1 MHRAQYTYW
10 KTPDGDG
17 EAGTGALTMAAA
29 HWRELEQWLV
39 AHECSWTRNPSAT
52 DAQWG
57 IHLNDDP
64 PHNRLLGPVFE
75 RGPASAVLIQN
86 GREIFACGEPDRSDM
101 TFSVTK
107 TYLALVAGI
116 AFDDGLISD
125 VSEPVCHTVPGV
137 GFDDE
142 HNRQISWHHLL
153 QFTSEWQGSC
163 FGVPDQ
169 IDRYRVA
176 GFQRGGEQGRKGD
189 ARALRRPGSHWE
201 YNDVRINQFALA
213 LAHVFG
219 RALPQV
225 FDERIAEPL
234 GTSGRHHWYG
244 YDNSWIEL
252 AGARIQSVPGGG
264 HWGGGMRISAR
275 DQALI
280 GQMMLNAGRAPD
292 GRQIVSQSWIEAMLT
307 PCEIAPFYG
316 YFTWLNT
323 DRTALPAA
331 CADSFFG
338 LGVGGQVIW
347 HSPSLKLV
355 AAFRWT
361 DSSATN
367 ELIALTDSLVN

>member
-1 MHRAQYTYW
+1 MSGTDWRA
-10 KTPDGDG
+10 
-17 EAGTGALTMAAA
+17 
-29 HWRELEQWLV
+29 LEQWLAV
-39 AHECSWTRNPSAT
+39 HECSWTRSPLAS

-75 RGPASAVLIQN
+75 RGPATAVLIRH

-107 TYLALVAGI
+107 TYLALLAGI
-116 AFDDGLISD
+116 AVDDGLIAD
-125 VSEPVCHTVPGV
+125 VREPVCRRLAGI
-137 GFDDE
+137 GFDDS
-142 HNRQISWHHLL
+142 HNRQVSWHHLL

-163 FGVPDQ
+163 FGIPDQ
-169 IDRYRVA
+169 IDRYRIA
-176 GFQRGGEQGRKGD
+176 GFQTGGEQGRKGD
-189 ARALRRPGSHWE
+189 ARALRAPGSYWE

-219 RALPQV
+219 RALPEV
-225 FDERIAEPL
+225 FDERIAGPL
-234 GTSGRHHWYG
+234 GTSGDHCWYG
-244 YDNSWIEL
+244 YDNSWVEIN
-252 AGARIQSVPGGG
+252 GRQVQSVPGGG

-280 GQMMLNAGRAPD
+280 GQMMLNSGAAPD
-292 GRQIVSQSWIEAMLT
+292 GCQIVSKSWIDAMLT

-323 DRTALPAA
+323 ARKAVPAA
-331 CADSFFG
+331 PADSYFG

-347 HSPSLKLV
+347 HAPQLNLV
-355 AAFRWT
+355 ATFRWI
-361 DSSATN
+361 DSDATN
-367 ELIALTDSLVN
+367 DLIALTTRLVN